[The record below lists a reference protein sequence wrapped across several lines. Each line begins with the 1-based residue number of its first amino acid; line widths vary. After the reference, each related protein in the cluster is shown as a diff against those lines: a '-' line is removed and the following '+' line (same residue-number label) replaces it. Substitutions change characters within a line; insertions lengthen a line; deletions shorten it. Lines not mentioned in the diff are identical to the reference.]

1 MKMSLIMPALI
12 AGLLLSIGLNTPAAA
27 QAQRNYDCSK
37 AGNANKSVCKTAA
50 AKPATQPA
58 ARPAPSKPKMAAA
71 TASKA
76 RNYDC
81 SKTGNRS
88 KAACRASATT
98 AATVKPTPV
107 RAAVP
112 AAKGTGPQGATAKCR
127 DNTYSQSRDH
137 RGACS
142 HHGGVATWY

>member
-1 MKMSLIMPALI
+1 MKMSLIMPALV
-12 AGLLLSIGLNTPAAA
+12 AGLVLSIGLNTPAAA

-37 AGNANKSVCKTAA
+37 LGNANKSVCKTAA
-50 AKPATQPA
+50 AKPAVQPA
-58 ARPAPSKPKMAAA
+58 ARSLQSKPQVAAA
-71 TASKA
+71 TAPKA

-81 SKTGNRS
+81 SKPGNRS
-88 KAACRASATT
+88 KVACKGP

-107 RAAVP
+107 HAAVP

>member
-1 MKMSLIMPALI
+1 MKMSLIMPALV

-37 AGNANKSVCKTAA
+37 AGNANKTVCKTAA
-50 AKPATQPA
+50 AKPAVKPA
-58 ARPAPSKPKMAAA
+58 ARPMPSKPKVAAA
-71 TASKA
+71 AAPKA

-81 SKTGNRS
+81 SKPGNRN
-88 KAACRASATT
+88 KAACKAPV
-98 AATVKPTPV
+98 ATVKPTPA
-107 RAAVP
+107 RAAAP
-112 AAKGTGPQGATAKCR
+112 TTKGTGPQGATAKCR